1 MKKNRLWTSDLPTGG
16 FLFQNNPDENPCCN
30 PLPIAK
36 TGKMLYLCIRNK
48 KKEKHKSINNFN

>member
-1 MKKNRLWTSDLPTGG
+1 MWTSDLPTGG
-16 FLFQNNPDENPCCN
+16 FLFQNNPNDNPCCN